1 MHDVLSFTKSEIPA
15 IKAFLSRFE
24 EQIAP
29 NQYELVRCKVNENTL
44 VLFESGKLAI
54 QGKNTEPLK
63 ERILKEL
70 SSKTEEIILGIDETG
85 RGENTGDFCIAGVL
99 GKTGDLREVRDS
111 KKTANISEKKKIVEQ
126 KSLNSVVLCYPAQTI
141 DALRNEG
148 VNLNQIE
155 GQAIDWISDFFGQNS
170 PKPDKILVDGNPLPV
185 KNKKIRFLVRG
196 DDLEPVISAASILA
210 RAARLEGDTKTLRKT
225 WKTKN
230 KDE

>member
-15 IKAFLSRFE
+15 IKAFLGRFD
-24 EQIAP
+24 EQLPP
-29 NQYELVRCKVNENTL
+29 NQYELVRCKVSGNTL
-44 VLFESGKLAI
+44 ILFESGKLVI

-70 SSKTEEIILGIDETG
+70 SKTTEEIILGIDETG

-111 KKTANISEKKKIVEQ
+111 KKTANINEKKKIVEQ
-126 KSLNSVVLCYPAQTI
+126 KALNAVVLCYSAETI

-155 GQAIDWISDFFGQNS
+155 GQAIDWISDFFEQNF
-170 PKPDKILVDGNPLPV
+170 PKPQKIIVDGGYLPV
-185 KNKKIRFLVRG
+185 QNKKIEFLPRA
-196 DDLEPVISAASILA
+196 DDLEPVVSAASILA